1 MGNGSN
7 LTGRREYRIT
17 TLGVRGKSVSKLR
30 TMPNFDL
37 LPSSSSLDLTLSV
50 APGEDSMVIVLA
62 VILVL
67 RVRVR
72 GPQDCSWR
80 DIDMGTTS
88 ETDRKGITWDI
99 EICLHRKCLNQ
110 ENDIF
115 GTEFKFLFLQ
125 E

>member
-7 LTGRREYRIT
+7 LIGRREYRIT
-17 TLGVRGKSVSKLR
+17 TLGVTGKSDF
-30 TMPNFDL
+30 NL
-37 LPSSSSLDLTLSV
+37 LPSSSSLDLTLSM
-50 APGEDSMVIVLA
+50 APGEDSMEIVLT

-88 ETDRKGITWDI
+88 ETDRKGITWALCQRDI